1 MESEKIHQSIQA
13 LKQAD
18 TAHDIHPLLKKR
30 WSPRA
35 FADRDIPQEILNEL
49 FEAARWAA
57 SSMNEQPW
65 QYVYARKGTQA
76 FDEIIQRVMPGN
88 QVWAKE
94 APVILVA
101 LKRSTFERNGKPNP
115 GANHDLG
122 MANAQLV
129 LQAAH
134 RDIYVHMMGGF
145 FRDQMNDYLQLEENV
160 GSAVVM
166 ALGYMGEVDQLEEP
180 YKSRETTPR
189 TRKPISA
196 FVKALN

>member
-1 MESEKIHQSIQA
+1 MSVET
-13 LKQAD
+13 KQVD
-18 TAHDIHPLLKKR
+18 TTHDIHPLLKKR

-35 FADRDIPQEILNEL
+35 FADQDIPEEILNEL

-65 QYVYARKGTQA
+65 QYVYARKGTQS
-76 FDEIIQRVMPGN
+76 FDELIQRVMPGN

-101 LKRSTFERNGKPNP
+101 LKRTTFERNGKPNP

-145 FRDQMNDYLQLEENV
+145 FRDQMNEYLQLEENV
-160 GSAVVM
+160 ESAVVM

-180 YKSRETTPR
+180 YKSRETAPR
-189 TRKPISA
+189 TRKPISE